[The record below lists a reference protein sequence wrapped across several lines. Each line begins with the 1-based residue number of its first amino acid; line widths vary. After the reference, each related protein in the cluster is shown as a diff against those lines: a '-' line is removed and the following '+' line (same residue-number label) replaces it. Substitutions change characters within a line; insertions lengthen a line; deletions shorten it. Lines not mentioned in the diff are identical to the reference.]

1 MYMLLVSSDVHATI
15 KVAIYS
21 LITITNAYKDD
32 GKTPVSSNN
41 IQKKM
46 QRALL
51 YYSEKMHS
59 K

>member
-32 GKTPVSSNN
+32 GKTPVS
-41 IQKKM
+41 
-46 QRALL
+46 
-51 YYSEKMHS
+51 
-59 K
+59 